1 MKIRINPIDR
11 EGMYT
16 PLRAHYNDAGAD
28 VRVPQEVKINP
39 WSVARIPLGF
49 GLEIPD
55 GFAGFIFPRS
65 SLTAD
70 GIICQIPPIDSGY
83 RGEISALVY
92 NSTDYLQVFPEGSKI
107 GQLVILPVIYA
118 DFEQDLGDERDDGA
132 FGSTGA

>member
-1 MKIRINPIDR
+1 MKIKINPIN
-11 EGMYT
+11 
-16 PLRAHYNDAGAD
+16 PLYGYKPVRAFYNDAGAD
-28 VRVPQEVKINP
+28 VRIPEEVKIEP

-49 GLEIPD
+49 SLEIPD

-92 NSTDYLQVFPEGSKI
+92 NSTEWLQVFPGGTKI

-118 DFEQDLGDERDDGA
+118 EFEQDLGAEREDGA